1 MALIVRQLV
10 ADQVQ
15 RGLDVVVACPP
26 SGPLAAEVQALGAA
40 YREWP
45 AVRSPGPSSAGEA
58 IRLGRVVRDVSPDL
72 IHLFSSKAGLTGRLA
87 VRSRTPT
94 IYEPQAWPFY
104 VGGAVGALARR
115 WEQVA
120 ARWCDA
126 IICACEGERQHG
138 ERAGVRANFVVVAN
152 GTNTLHF
159 TEATEDDR
167 RAARVQL
174 GIDDRPLAICVGRLS
189 RQKGQDVLLAAW
201 PLVRARVPDAQLILV
216 GDGPEAAALA
226 ARATEGAH
234 FAGHRDDI
242 SSWLAAA
249 DVVVLPSRW
258 DVMAQ
263 TMLEAMARG
272 RSVVSTD
279 VAGARE
285 ALGGDAGAVVPL
297 EDPASLAEALATRLL
312 DPDLAAAEGAVGRAR
327 AVERHDFRRVSQ
339 QTHDLYEEVL
349 RRRVARM

>member
-10 ADQVQ
+10 ADQVR
-15 RGLDVVVACPP
+15 RGIDVVVACPT

-45 AVRSPGPSSAGEA
+45 AVRSPGPSSVGEA
-58 IRLGRVVRDVSPDL
+58 VRLGRIVRDVSPDL
-72 IHLFSSKAGLTGRLA
+72 VHLFSSKAGLAGRLA
-87 VRSRTPT
+87 IRNRRPT

-115 WEQVA
+115 WERLA

-126 IICACEGERQHG
+126 IVCACEGEREHG
-138 ERAGVRANFVVVAN
+138 ERAGVRAKYVVVAN
-152 GTNTLHF
+152 GTDTSYF
-159 TEATEDDR
+159 TEATDEDR

-174 GIDDRPLAICVGRLS
+174 GIDGRPLAICVGRLS

-201 PLVRARVPDAQLILV
+201 PGVRARVPDAQLVLV
-216 GDGPEAAALA
+216 GDGPEAGPLTAQ
-226 ARATEGAH
+226 ATEGAH

-242 SSWLAAA
+242 STWLAAA

-285 ALGGDAGAVVPL
+285 ALGRDAGAVVPL
-297 EDPASLAEALATRLL
+297 EDPASLADALATRLL
-312 DPDLAAAEGAVGRAR
+312 DPRLIAAEGAIGRSR

-339 QTHDLYEEVL
+339 ETHDLYEDVL
-349 RRRVARM
+349 RRRAART